1 MAIVINGS
9 GTVTGLAVGGLPDG
23 TVDAGTLATD
33 SVVTGKIAD
42 GTIANADIAAL
53 AASKLT
59 GALPA
64 ISGASLTG
72 FTDAQMPAGS
82 VLQVVYDNNGSAGV
96 ATTST
101 TYVTW
106 ATAPTAVIT
115 PISTSSRIIV
125 FAQIGMQYDATGQI
139 ENTIYRTTGGTATEL
154 SGGSTYGLAFNG
166 VTSSVGIW
174 QEVSINYIDSPNTTS
189 ACTYAWYARSEGGQN
204 VTVQHH
210 GAPTN
215 MILME
220 IAG

>member
-1 MAIVINGS
+1 MSIKVTKPSIN
-9 GTVTGLAVGGLPDG
+9 
-23 TVDAGTLATD
+23 
-33 SVVTGKIAD
+33 IRE
-42 GTIANADIAAL
+42 
-53 AASKLT
+53 KLNE
-59 GALPA
+59 LDFDKVP
-64 ISGASLTG
+64 
-72 FTDAQMPAGS
+72 FQKMPAGS
-82 VLQVVYDNNGSAGV
+82 VLQVVYDNNGSASV

-139 ENTIYRTTGGTATEL
+139 ENTIYRTTGGTATDL
-154 SGGSTYGLAFNG
+154 SGGSTYGLSFNG
-166 VTSSVGIW
+166 VSHSGGIW

-189 ACTYAWYARSEGGQN
+189 ACTYAWYARSENTTN
-204 VTVQHH
+204 VTVQHN